1 MEGKKTLFL
10 NLKERLFE
18 EAENDLAVKA
28 KEGPGFID
36 VSGRD
41 ELHLGVLL
49 EQLRHEDFELA
60 IESPM
65 IVTKKTESGEI
76 LEPIE
81 EVVVEVPN
89 EYQTAVTEQF
99 LTRLA
104 HYEDMK
110 EISSTHTR
118 LIFHCPTRTMM
129 GFKAVLLG
137 VTKGNLTIESHIFE
151 YQPYK
156 GPLKRRNTK
165 VVVST
170 SRAVCTEYGIS
181 HLEEKGTSFVYPGLT
196 VYEGMLIGDTQ
207 VDSEILLNPGKEKRL
222 TNVRSVHKEEYS
234 RLSAPKIFTVEEAV
248 AYINEDEMV

>member
-1 MEGKKTLFL
+1 LRQEKIEITKGIAGDIITMAAINAGVNETISHTQNSEIIEALPIDMPTITLKIRVNDSPLNGLEGKKTSFL
-10 NLKERLFE
+10 NLKERLFQ
-18 EAENDLAVKA
+18 EAENDLALKV
-28 KEGPGFID
+28 KEGPGFVD
-36 VSGRD
+36 VSGRG
-41 ELHLGVLL
+41 ELHLGVLI
-49 EQLRHEDFELA
+49 EQLRRDDFELA
-60 IESPM
+60 IEAPM

-137 VTKGNLTIESHIFE
+137 VTKGYLTIESHIFE
-151 YQPYK
+151 YQP
-156 GPLKRRNTK
+156 
-165 VVVST
+165 
-170 SRAVCTEYGIS
+170 
-181 HLEEKGTSFVYPGLT
+181 
-196 VYEGMLIGDTQ
+196 
-207 VDSEILLNPGKEKRL
+207 
-222 TNVRSVHKEEYS
+222 
-234 RLSAPKIFTVEEAV
+234 
-248 AYINEDEMV
+248 